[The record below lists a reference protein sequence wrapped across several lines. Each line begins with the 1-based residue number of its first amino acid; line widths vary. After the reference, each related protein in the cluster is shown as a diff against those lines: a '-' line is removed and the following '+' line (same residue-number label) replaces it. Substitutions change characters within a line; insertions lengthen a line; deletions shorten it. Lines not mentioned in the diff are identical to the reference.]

1 MGCDE
6 VDESVRG
13 YSVKEVGSSD
23 NECRYGLQSGG
34 RPETALIYTLV
45 IACPDFGNRMPRF
58 CLPDT
63 SGAKNSMDTYVS
75 LLIAILQLFVALCKK
90 PVFQKL

>member
-23 NECRYGLQSGG
+23 NECRYGLQYGG
-34 RPETALIYTLV
+34 ETGDGTHIYLGNRMPRLV
-45 IACPDFGNRMPRF
+45 IACPDFASQTHPGPKTAWTLMSR
-58 CLPDT
+58 
-63 SGAKNSMDTYVS
+63 Y
-75 LLIAILQLFVALCKK
+75 
-90 PVFQKL
+90 

>member
-45 IACPDFGNRMPRF
+45 IACPDFGNRSMSTAPILVIA
-58 CLPDT
+58 CPDFASQT
-63 SGAKNSMDTYVS
+63 HPGPKTAWTLMSRY
-75 LLIAILQLFVALCKK
+75 
-90 PVFQKL
+90 